1 LKLWCSNFGTLIYY
15 IPIIPE
21 DMEEKKHP
29 VPAMAV
35 SAWSNPIKAKRS
47 SEGADFASQSVYS
60 YVHRLNAYVS
70 FRIFQVRLCPITRR
84 LTPPP

>member
-1 LKLWCSNFGTLIYY
+1 LKLWCSKFGTLIYY

-35 SAWSNPIKAKRS
+35 SASSDPIKAKRS

-60 YVHRLNAYVS
+60 HVHRRNADLS
-70 FRIFQVRLCPITRR
+70 FKILQIRLYPITRR
-84 LTPPP
+84 LTTPP